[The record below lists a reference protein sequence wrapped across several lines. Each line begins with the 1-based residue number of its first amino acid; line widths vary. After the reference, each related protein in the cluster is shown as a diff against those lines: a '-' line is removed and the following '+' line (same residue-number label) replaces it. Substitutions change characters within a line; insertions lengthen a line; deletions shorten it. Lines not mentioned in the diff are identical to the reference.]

1 MTPMQPM
8 TKTKIFKSDLE
19 DISSNGKEYW
29 KKFHG
34 KTFFITGGTGL
45 VGYTVISALA
55 YYNRQHSAGIRI
67 IALVRDIARA
77 EEKFARLLADSPCLQ
92 FVEGSMESFPEISE
106 HVDYILHSAC
116 PTSSAYFAAHPVD
129 TIRAIVTGTDNVLQL
144 AVEKNVSGMVYL
156 SSMEAYG
163 QITERRPLSEDD
175 LGFVDVT
182 DPRSSYPMGKR
193 MVENLCCSYA
203 RQYGLRVSVIRL
215 VQCFGPGVAY
225 NEQKVF
231 AHMIRSVLGGED
243 IRLMTD
249 GTKENQYVYTFD
261 AASAIFTLLTDGE
274 AGEIYNVA
282 NESTY
287 CSVKEMGQLVI
298 DTLGTPNQRVITN
311 AGGDISLFRPQGYLM
326 LSTEKLR
333 SLGWEAKVSL
343 AEMYRRT
350 AESFESED

>member
-1 MTPMQPM
+1 MQPM
-8 TKTKIFKSDLE
+8 TKTKKIFKSDLDE
-19 DISSNGKEYW
+19 ICANGKPYW
-29 KKFHG
+29 EKFHG

-55 YYNRQHSAGIRI
+55 YYNRLHSAGIRV
-67 IALVRDIARA
+67 IALVRDIPRA
-77 EEKFARLLADSPCLQ
+77 EEKFAKLLAESPCVS
-92 FVEGSMESFPEISE
+92 FVEGSVEAFPEISE
-106 HVDYILHSAC
+106 NIDYILHSAC
-116 PTSSAYFAAHPVD
+116 PTSSAYFAAQPVD
-129 TIRAIVTGTDNVLQL
+129 TIRAIVMGTDNVLQL
-144 AVEKNVSGMVYL
+144 AVKKNVSGMVYL

-163 QITERRPLSEDD
+163 QITEKRPLKESE

-193 MVENLCCSYA
+193 MAENLCCSYA
-203 RQYGLRVSVIRL
+203 RQYGLRASVIRL

-231 AHMIRSVLGGED
+231 AHMLRSVLGGED

-261 AASAIFTLLTDGE
+261 AASAIFSLLTDGA

-298 DTLGTPNQRVITN
+298 DTLGTPEQKVITN
-311 AGGDISLFRPQGYLM
+311 AGGDTSLFRPQGYLM

-333 SLGWEAKVSL
+333 SLGWEAKVPL

-350 AESFESED
+350 TESFKNED